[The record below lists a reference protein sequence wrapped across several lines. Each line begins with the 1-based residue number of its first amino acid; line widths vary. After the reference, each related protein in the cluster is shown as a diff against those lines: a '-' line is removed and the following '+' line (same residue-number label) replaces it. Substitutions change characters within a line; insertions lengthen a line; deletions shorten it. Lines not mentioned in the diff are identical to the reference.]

1 MRSDETIPQ
10 EQQWLLRL
18 RSQEGRAIEV
28 GSDRLILL
36 DDPDS
41 VLVVSSGK
49 VDVFSTQADVGQTMG
64 PRRHLCRIE
73 TGQALFGMD
82 LGHVT
87 EGFSILA
94 VGVADTVLLKLRRP
108 RLVELTK
115 DPAYADR
122 VIALLEG
129 WVANMSFA
137 VAGQHLPPQEPKALA
152 PGQEIVLDAHDTVT

>member
-10 EQQWLLRL
+10 EQQWLLRF
-18 RSQEGRAIEV
+18 RYQEGRPIEV
-28 GSDRLILL
+28 GGDKPISL

-49 VDVFSTQADVGQTMG
+49 VDVFSTQADVGQTLG

-82 LGHVT
+82 PGRAT
-87 EGFSILA
+87 EGFRILA
-94 VGVADTVLLKLRRP
+94 VGVADTALLELRRAK
-108 RLVELTK
+108 LVEVAK

-122 VIALLEG
+122 VSALVEG
-129 WVANMSFA
+129 WVANMSVA
-137 VAGQHLPPQEPKALA
+137 VAGQHLPPQ
-152 PGQEIVLDAHDTVT
+152 